1 MALLLIFTIAT
12 AQMIDMALPDGDNMW
27 VVRVTTTGGIVG
39 TGIGNFSFS
48 SEGKLA
54 CGREMQCMKE
64 FRPADF
70 HALIEVVQAGTLP
83 TPPSPVCLCNDCIM
97 RSIIISR
104 RDSMGVVHTFS
115 ASWDDTTRSRLPAE
129 VGRIYDAAMAL
140 IYRK

>member
-1 MALLLIFTIAT
+1 MALLLSLFLT

-27 VVRVTTTGGIVG
+27 VVRVATTGGIVG

-54 CGREMQCMKE
+54 CGREMQCVKE

-83 TPPSPVCLCNDCIM
+83 ATSSPVSLCNDCIT
-97 RSIIISR
+97 RTITISR

-115 ASWDDTTRSRLPAE
+115 ASWDETTRSRLPAE
-129 VGRIYDAAMAL
+129 VSRIYDAALAL